1 MANFAHYG
9 AVIFVSSPLDRGYS
23 GLHLSRT
30 YIANN
35 AAMVS
40 VIDISGFTPDTIFTT
55 SKTTLYKN
63 TIMPLKYTSAIIHIK
78 NVHSWIMDT
87 TFSSN
92 IGCCIMLSVSDTT
105 LQGRVEFHNNTAY
118 AGAALLLDCPLD
130 SLQPSFL
137 VLLPN
142 TTVTIANNTALYYGG
157 GLAANPVCH
166 YNMCF
171 FQAPSPINTVVVV
184 YDNKTLVQA
193 NSIYGPSVTN
203 CFSQNRQIGGEATFT
218 ALFKVDGGYSPDEVV
233 LSAVNSVC
241 FCDNNGLS
249 CNTEIEGRVW
259 SGEEFSV
266 LAMVTGKLNNTARSL
281 IRASLTHI
289 GGTSSKLGNRELQEI
304 QGLQRSCGQL
314 TYSVLTS
321 AERVQIKLYIES
333 VPNAPVSFIN
343 LVIRKCP
350 FGFQPGIHHENCVC
364 SKYLVSMLEEITC
377 DIINEVIIV
386 SSRAWVGNYSDRLAV
401 HRHCPLDY
409 CSPETHSVDLQRQHL
424 QCTFNRSG
432 VLCGGCQTGLS
443 LSLGTARCLDNCSNY
458 HLLLVFPFALAG
470 LAIVFILLK
479 CNLNVSLGTVNSLIF
494 YVNIIHVN
502 RTLFF
507 PQNKRLFLTKML
519 AVFVAWL
526 NLDLGIET
534 CFCRGMTAYANVW
547 LQFVFPVYIWLL
559 VLVMIYSSRNSVTAS
574 KIIGRNAVSVLATL
588 FLLSYAKLL
597 RTVIA
602 AVSSTSLGDEAGRR
616 HLLWLM
622 DGNVVYFSAP
632 HAVLFFT
639 ALLAVLLY
647 ILPLTLLTLLAP
659 CLQARTN
666 HRMMRWVVRIKPL
679 LDAYQGPYTDKYRHW
694 TGVML
699 LLRLILFAVISV
711 NTLGDPNINVFAV
724 SMSVIAV
731 YLYQIYV
738 GRLYKKWLNWFLE
751 GFYSCNLA
759 VFAMTVLFLDA
770 SQGSSEALSC
780 VMVGSAFL
788 VFCFVV
794 VWHFN
799 HQTRAISR
807 AGERLKQLWTSRRR
821 QQAEDTQEPP
831 DPPPRQPQPTVSVI
845 DMKELREPL
854 LTDS

>member
-1 MANFAHYG
+1 
-9 AVIFVSSPLDRGYS
+9 
-23 GLHLSRT
+23 
-30 YIANN
+30 
-35 AAMVS
+35 
-40 VIDISGFTPDTIFTT
+40 
-55 SKTTLYKN
+55 
-63 TIMPLKYTSAIIHIK
+63 
-78 NVHSWIMDT
+78 
-87 TFSSN
+87 
-92 IGCCIMLSVSDTT
+92 
-105 LQGRVEFHNNTAY
+105 
-118 AGAALLLDCPLD
+118 
-130 SLQPSFL
+130 
-137 VLLPN
+137 
-142 TTVTIANNTALYYGG
+142 
-157 GLAANPVCH
+157 
-166 YNMCF
+166 
-171 FQAPSPINTVVVV
+171 
-184 YDNKTLVQA
+184 
-193 NSIYGPSVTN
+193 
-203 CFSQNRQIGGEATFT
+203 
-218 ALFKVDGGYSPDEVV
+218 
-233 LSAVNSVC
+233 
-241 FCDNNGLS
+241 
-249 CNTEIEGRVW
+249 
-259 SGEEFSV
+259 
-266 LAMVTGKLNNTARSL
+266 
-281 IRASLTHI
+281 
-289 GGTSSKLGNRELQEI
+289 
-304 QGLQRSCGQL
+304 
-314 TYSVLTS
+314 
-321 AERVQIKLYIES
+321 
-333 VPNAPVSFIN
+333 
-343 LVIRKCP
+343 
-350 FGFQPGIHHENCVC
+350 
-364 SKYLVSMLEEITC
+364 
-377 DIINEVIIV
+377 
-386 SSRAWVGNYSDRLAV
+386 
-401 HRHCPLDY
+401 
-409 CSPETHSVDLQRQHL
+409 
-424 QCTFNRSG
+424 
-432 VLCGGCQTGLS
+432 
-443 LSLGTARCLDNCSNY
+443 
-458 HLLLVFPFALAG
+458 
-470 LAIVFILLK
+470 
-479 CNLNVSLGTVNSLIF
+479 
-494 YVNIIHVN
+494 
-502 RTLFF
+502 
-507 PQNKRLFLTKML
+507 ML

-679 LDAYQGPYTDKYRHW
+679 LDAYQGPYKDKYRHW

-699 LLRLILFAVISV
+699 LLRLILFAVISA

-770 SQGSSEALSC
+770 SQGNSEALLC

-807 AGERLKQLWTSRRR
+807 AGERLKQLWTSQRRR
-821 QQAEDTQEPP
+821 QAEDIQEPP